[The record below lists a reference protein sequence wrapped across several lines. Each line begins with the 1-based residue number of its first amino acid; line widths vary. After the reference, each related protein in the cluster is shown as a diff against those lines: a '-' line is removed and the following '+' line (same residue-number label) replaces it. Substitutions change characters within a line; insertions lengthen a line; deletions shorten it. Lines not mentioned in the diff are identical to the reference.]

1 MNNFSLQINLG
12 IYFEVSKD
20 IGMGHFHRCLN
31 LSNLINSQKSYF
43 FYLNSNDISINTKI
57 EKLTNKNNII
67 LNKIDDKNELINLT
81 TNIKFDL
88 FIIDSFFENYQLET
102 QIKEN
107 VNKLL
112 IWDHY
117 PYRKHNCDYIL
128 DHTIN
133 FLEDYHYKNLNKG
146 CKIIYGTDKVILNKE
161 FYKTNI
167 INKTGLKNVLVM
179 MGGTDVNNDTLIIL
193 KSLLNLNKLLSD
205 DLVFKIIITDS
216 YEKKDDIINF
226 CSKYK
231 NMEILENVNNNLI
244 PNILNNTDLL
254 INTAGMSNYEALYFG
269 IPSITIFTR
278 KIHYEHL
285 NDLVERKAI
294 FIIKKIN
301 YIYEFNNII
310 NNIKIDYNNI
320 HKRLLNIIP
329 KKNNIK
335 NILLEIIMES

>member
-1 MNNFSLQINLG
+1 MNNFSIQINLG

-31 LSNLINSQKSYF
+31 LSNLINSQNSYF
-43 FYLNSNDISINTKI
+43 FYLNSNDTSINTKI
-57 EKLTNKNNII
+57 EKLTNENNII
-67 LNKIDDKNELINLT
+67 LNKIDNKNELINLT

-117 PYRKHNCDYIL
+117 PYRKHNCNYIL

-161 FYKTNI
+161 FYKIKI
-167 INKTGLKNVLVM
+167 INKTELKNVLVM
-179 MGGTDVNNDTLIIL
+179 MGGTDVNNDTIVVLN
-193 KSLLNLNKLLSD
+193 SLLNLNKLLFNE
-205 DLVFKIIITDS
+205 LVFKIIVTNS

-231 NMEILENVNNNLI
+231 NMEILENVDNILI
-244 PNILNNTDLL
+244 PSILNKIDLL
-254 INTAGMSNYEALYFG
+254 INTAGMSNFEALYFG

-278 KIHYEHL
+278 YFHYEHFKDLLDHKNIFLIKKNNNIYEL
-285 NDLVERKAI
+285 NE
-294 FIIKKIN
+294 IISNIKIN
-301 YIYEFNNII
+301 YNNIYQRLI
-310 NNIKIDYNNI
+310 NLIPKNNNI
-320 HKRLLNIIP
+320 RM
-329 KKNNIK
+329 
-335 NILLEIIMES
+335 ILSEIIMK

>member
-43 FYLNSNDISINTKI
+43 FYLNSNDTSINTKI
-57 EKLTNKNNII
+57 EKLTNENNII

-133 FLEDYHYKNLNKG
+133 FLEDVHYKNLNKG

-193 KSLLNLNKLLSD
+193 KSLLNLNKLLFD
-205 DLVFKIIITDS
+205 ELYFKIIVTDS
-216 YEKKDDIINF
+216 YEKKDDIINY

-231 NMEILENVNNNLI
+231 NMEILENIDNNLI

-278 KIHYEHL
+278 DIHYKHFK
-285 NDLVERKAI
+285 DLLEKELFYV
-294 FIIKKIN
+294 IKKN
-301 YIYEFNNII
+301 NNIYELDKIVS
-310 NNIKIDYNNI
+310 NIKINFNKIY
-320 HKRLLNIIP
+320 KRLENVIP
-329 KKNNIK
+329 KNYIS
-335 NILLEIIMES
+335 ILNYLKIYDN